1 MSGPNSEVA
10 KMSEEIRDSDWFAPD
25 DLTDEDR
32 QEIGLDDEEL
42 DRLREIAEHLE
53 LADPLIYFLSVRRL
67 TRGGGRR

>member
-1 MSGPNSEVA
+1 MN
-10 KMSEEIRDSDWFAPD
+10 EEIRETDWFTPD

-42 DRLREIAEHLE
+42 ERVREMAEHPE
-53 LADPLIYFLSVRRL
+53 LADPLIYFLSVRRF